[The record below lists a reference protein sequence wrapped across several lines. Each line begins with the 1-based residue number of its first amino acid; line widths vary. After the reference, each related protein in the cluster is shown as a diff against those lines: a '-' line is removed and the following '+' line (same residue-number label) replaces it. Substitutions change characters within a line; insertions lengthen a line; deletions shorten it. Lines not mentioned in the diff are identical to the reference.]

1 MSPKRAREQ
10 PEARAVSIADAGDGL
25 ADAEAREDVEPVVL
39 QRMRQFEILDKLRTI
54 AKKGRRVVFIGQIAV
69 VLNSICI
76 RVCDCLS
83 AFLKGMKEDEV
94 APWLAC
100 SCVRQTG
107 VGQRATLFSWSLRTK
122 RDDRRWDRCGR

>member
-10 PEARAVSIADAGDGL
+10 PEARAVSKADAGDGL

-54 AKKGRRVVFIGQIAV
+54 AKKGRRVVGQIAV

-83 AFLKGMKEDEV
+83 AFLKAIKEDE
-94 APWLAC
+94 W
-100 SCVRQTG
+100 
-107 VGQRATLFSWSLRTK
+107 
-122 RDDRRWDRCGR
+122 